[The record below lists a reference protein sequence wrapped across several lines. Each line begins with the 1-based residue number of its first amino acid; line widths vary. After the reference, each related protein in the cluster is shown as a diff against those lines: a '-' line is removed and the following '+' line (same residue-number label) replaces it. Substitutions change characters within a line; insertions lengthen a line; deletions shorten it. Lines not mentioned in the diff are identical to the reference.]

1 MRCMMCGSHAT
12 FVHTVFQGTTPHK
25 VNLCDPC
32 SQKTQATEHM
42 AKIKA
47 APDRAAKS
55 AAVGELLRAVGKGE
69 AASMPPADPEGRGA
83 EAPR

>member
-32 SQKTQATEHM
+32 TQKAQATEHM
-42 AKIKA
+42 ARIKA
-47 APDRAAKS
+47 APDREAKS
-55 AAVGELLRAVGKGE
+55 AAVGELLKAVGKGTPPM
-69 AASMPPADPEGRGA
+69 ASSDPEGHGA
-83 EAPR
+83 QAST